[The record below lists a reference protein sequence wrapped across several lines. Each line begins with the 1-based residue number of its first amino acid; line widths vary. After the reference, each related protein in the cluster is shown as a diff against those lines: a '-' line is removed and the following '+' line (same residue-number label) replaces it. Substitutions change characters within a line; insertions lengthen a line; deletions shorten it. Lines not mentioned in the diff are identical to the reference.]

1 MNITNE
7 ARDLLKE
14 ILKEQNANGIR
25 VYFAGYG

>member
-7 ARDLLKE
+7 ARESLKQ

-25 VYFAGYG
+25 VYFAGFG